1 MDQLKNIILS
11 KENLE
16 EIVFKR
22 KSILA
27 PCLNENEKL
36 HSNTDTTESHNTE
49 NIDEIQKQRG
59 SIYGSYTNN
68 IIAREK
74 IFNALREHNS
84 NTPEGF
90 NSFLQDVISKLVR
103 LNNCPTHKDSIIDLK
118 SYVDLW
124 LKHVKGE

>member
-1 MDQLKNIILS
+1 MDNSKNYIIA
-11 KENLE
+11 KEELE
-16 EIVFKR
+16 EISFKLTPEYPFIKNIEDSR
-22 KSILA
+22 
-27 PCLNENEKL
+27 
-36 HSNTDTTESHNTE
+36 DTTQSHATE